1 MKIKEKFY
9 LFFVLSSIIIGLLNS
24 SNPSLSFI
32 YSRIPAKFHQI
43 CCGFVFSQTVIKQ
56 SRISWVMKL
65 SISLHKITFLRRY
78 LNGI

>member
-9 LFFVLSSIIIGLLNS
+9 LYFVLSSIIIGLLNS

-32 YSRIPAKFHQI
+32 YSCIPARLHQI
-43 CCGFVFSQTVIKQ
+43 CCSFVFNQTVIKL
-56 SRISWVMKL
+56 SWVMKL

>member
-9 LFFVLSSIIIGLLNS
+9 LYFILSSIIIRLLHS
-24 SNPSLSFI
+24 SNLSLSFI
-32 YSRIPAKFHQI
+32 CGCIPAKSHQI
-43 CCGFVFSQTVIKQ
+43 CCSLVFNQTVTKH
-56 SRISWVMKL
+56 SRLSWVMKL

>member
-9 LFFVLSSIIIGLLNS
+9 LYFILSSIIIGLLNS

-32 YSRIPAKFHQI
+32 YSCIPAESHQI
-43 CCGFVFSQTVIKQ
+43 YCSFIFSQILIKL
-56 SRISWVMKL
+56 SYLSWVMKL

>member
-9 LFFVLSSIIIGLLNS
+9 LYFVLSSIIIGLLNS

-43 CCGFVFSQTVIKQ
+43 CCSFIFSQTVMKLLCL
-56 SRISWVMKL
+56 SWVMKL
-65 SISLHKITFLRRY
+65 SISLHK
-78 LNGI
+78 